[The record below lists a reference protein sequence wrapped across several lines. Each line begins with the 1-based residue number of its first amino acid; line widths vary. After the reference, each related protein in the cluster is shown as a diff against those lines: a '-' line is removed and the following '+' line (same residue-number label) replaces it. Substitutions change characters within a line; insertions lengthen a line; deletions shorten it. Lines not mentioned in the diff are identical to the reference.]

1 MSVDAGPIPSR
12 HERPDRTR
20 YPPVATDTA
29 RNAGPKATVAVRSVL
44 IHDQRAAAREALT
57 HAVTAAIPSVTH
69 IACVADASHLS
80 AAFAG
85 TPADL
90 VFIALQGATAG
101 TVHAVKLFL
110 QRYPSASVI
119 VLGGVDDTP
128 VLAAADAHG
137 AQGLMLWPPWYGRTP
152 VRGFPVGA
160 RGGVPALTRVQ
171 QAVLQGM
178 SQGRSNR
185 EIADTLGVT
194 EDTVKSHAAHLYRQ
208 LGARDRAHAVALGL
222 RHRLVS

>member
-1 MSVDAGPIPSR
+1 V
-12 HERPDRTR
+12 T
-20 YPPVATDTA
+20 TDTA
-29 RNAGPKATVAVRSVL
+29 RNAGPTPTVAVRSVL
-44 IHDQRAAAREALT
+44 IHDQRAAAREAIT

-69 IACVADASHLS
+69 ITCVADASDL
-80 AAFAG
+80 ATTFAG

-90 VFIALQGATAG
+90 VFIGLHDATAG
-101 TVHAVKLFL
+101 TVHAVELFL
-110 QRYPSASVI
+110 QRHPSASVI
-119 VLGGVDDTP
+119 VLGGVDDTT
-128 VLAAADAHG
+128 VLAAAVAHG

-152 VRGFPVGA
+152 VRSFPVGA
-160 RGGVPALTRVQ
+160 RGDVPALTRIQ

-194 EDTVKSHAAHLYRQ
+194 EDTVKSHAAQLYRK

>member
-20 YPPVATDTA
+20 YPPVTTDTA
-29 RNAGPKATVAVRSVL
+29 RTAGPTPTVAVRSVL
-44 IHDQRAAAREALT
+44 IHDQRAAAREAIT

-69 IACVADASHLS
+69 ITCVADASDL
-80 AAFAG
+80 ATTFAG

-90 VFIALQGATAG
+90 VFIGLHDATAG
-101 TVHAVKLFL
+101 TVHAVELFL
-110 QRYPSASVI
+110 QRHPSASVI
-119 VLGGVDDTP
+119 VLGGVDDTT
-128 VLAAADAHG
+128 VLAAAVAHG

-152 VRGFPVGA
+152 VRSFPVGA
-160 RGGVPALTRVQ
+160 RGDVPALTRIQ

-194 EDTVKSHAAHLYRQ
+194 EDTVKSHAAQLYRK